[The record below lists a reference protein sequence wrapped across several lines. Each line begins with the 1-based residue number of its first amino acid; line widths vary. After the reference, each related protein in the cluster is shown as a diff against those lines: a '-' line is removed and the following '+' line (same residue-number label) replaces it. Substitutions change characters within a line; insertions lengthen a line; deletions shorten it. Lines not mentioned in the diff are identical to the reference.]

1 MGREKERDVRALEEL
16 RQLKRKRDAHAAV
29 GSGDYSTS
37 CSS

>member
-16 RQLKRKRDAHAAV
+16 RQLKRKGDAHAAA
-29 GSGDYSTS
+29 GSGGYSSS